1 MSVSPSAA
9 PRHGRSSEGM
19 AGRLGAARRSA
30 RRVFPR
36 SLRGRLLAALLLVML
51 AFWGLGAAWH
61 LTQMDREKHGWWDGT
76 LRMIGQ
82 QILLSLPADT
92 ARLSAD
98 RPYQLP
104 EDAQY
109 AGEKLSFQVWSGEG
123 RAVLR
128 SPDAPAAPL
137 RPDFSE
143 GFATTVVEGQP
154 WRVYS
159 VSDAT
164 GRMHVQVGR
173 SQEQLLAERDT
184 WLKASLVVSLMVL
197 ALFGF
202 PLWFVICWSLQPVTE
217 VQDAIRR
224 RPALDFAPLPTAG
237 LPHEVAPMV
246 ESFNHLLQRLDEA
259 VQGERRFIAD
269 AAHELRTPLAALQ
282 AQAELALRTDDPSRS
297 REALARLMTVVE
309 RSARLVEQLLDQAR
323 LDAGDANAR
332 MRRVA
337 LYECVEV
344 VVRDFE
350 AMAQHKRQRIQL
362 RLDAGELSGD
372 VDALGILIRNLVDN
386 ALRYTAAGGRVQV
399 RCGQEG
405 DEVLLHVA
413 DDGPGV
419 PPDERERIFDRFY
432 RVAGNGERGSGV
444 GLSLV
449 ARIAQLHGARI
460 EVAEGIDGRGFGI
473 TLRFRAAEPA
483 AAPVRREAR
492 PSPRPGPVRA
502 EAPWFEP
509 GSVEAPVAPTRSR

>member
-1 MSVSPSAA
+1 
-9 PRHGRSSEGM
+9 
-19 AGRLGAARRSA
+19 
-30 RRVFPR
+30 
-36 SLRGRLLAALLLVML
+36 LRGRLLAALLLVIL

-82 QILLSLPADT
+82 QILLSLPANT
-92 ARLSAD
+92 GQLAAE
-98 RPYQLP
+98 RPYELP
-104 EDAQY
+104 EGTQY
-109 AGEKLSFQVWSGEG
+109 AVENLSFQVWSHDG
-123 RAVLR
+123 RLVLR
-128 SPDAPAAPL
+128 SPDAPGVPL
-137 RPDFSE
+137 RAGMAE
-143 GFATTVVEGQP
+143 GYANTVVEGQP

-173 SQEQLLAERDT
+173 SQEQMQAQRAT
-184 WLKASLVVSLMVL
+184 WLKASVVISLMVL

-217 VQDAIRR
+217 VQDAIQRR
-224 RPALDFAPLPTAG
+224 HALDFAPLPVGG

-246 ESFNHLLQRLDEA
+246 ESFNRLLQRLDVA

-269 AAHELRTPLAALQ
+269 AAHELRTPLAALL
-282 AQAELALRTDDPSRS
+282 AQSELALRADDPSQS
-297 REALARLMTVVE
+297 RAALVRLKTVVE
-309 RSARLVEQLLDQAR
+309 RSSRLVEQLLDLAR

-350 AMAQHKRQRIQL
+350 AMARHKGQRIQL
-362 RLDAGELSGD
+362 ELDAGELMGD
-372 VDALGILIRNLVDN
+372 VDALGILLRNLVDN
-386 ALRYTAAGGRVQV
+386 ALRYTAAGGRVVV
-399 RCGQEG
+399 RCAESGG
-405 DEVLLHVA
+405 EVLLRVA

-419 PPDERERIFDRFY
+419 PSEERGRIFDRFY
-432 RVAGNGERGSGV
+432 RVAGNGERGSGI

-473 TLRFRAAEPA
+473 TLRFRAAEA
-483 AAPVRREAR
+483 AVAPRHEDR
-492 PSPRPGPVRA
+492 PSPRHAAVDA
-502 EAPWFEP
+502 TA
-509 GSVEAPVAPTRSR
+509 S